1 MFKISRKRDPF
12 YCGTDTCS
20 RQVSVY
26 CVESASYLCD
36 NCAGNHGCLPTL
48 YTFHPVKYSHNQET
62 LLPYC
67 RLHDSFES
75 FRCLDCSKFCC
86 KYCQHRYHIGHC
98 TRGLEQY
105 FKTKYE
111 ENITKEL
118 KKLFTSKGRLE
129 NLQDEIKAKKAL
141 LKSKKAEFL
150 KSAAQRKDI
159 LTAKCLFMISNI
171 ESKVRENYNKMEAK
185 YLEELT
191 KLSDAFTGD
200 IAQCND
206 ILNHDE
212 KYRKSNPL
220 EKYYSLN
227 QFADKVKVCNESLN
241 ETDEIL
247 DCNMVI
253 DQPHNKEDDLLFLSF
268 YESFGVTLML
278 PDFMN
283 DDEIS
288 KGFTYK
294 PSNNFQK
301 TLKDDEKIRSY
312 IQKKFKEELI
322 QLSTRG

>member
-1 MFKISRKRDPF
+1 
-12 YCGTDTCS
+12 
-20 RQVSVY
+20 
-26 CVESASYLCD
+26 
-36 NCAGNHGCLPTL
+36 
-48 YTFHPVKYSHNQET
+48 
-62 LLPYC
+62 
-67 RLHDSFES
+67 
-75 FRCLDCSKFCC
+75 
-86 KYCQHRYHIGHC
+86 
-98 TRGLEQY
+98 
-105 FKTKYE
+105 
-111 ENITKEL
+111 
-118 KKLFTSKGRLE
+118 
-129 NLQDEIKAKKAL
+129 
-141 LKSKKAEFL
+141 
-150 KSAAQRKDI
+150 
-159 LTAKCLFMISNI
+159 MINNI
-171 ESKVRENYNKMEAK
+171 ESKFRENYNKMEAK

-200 IAQCND
+200 ITQCND
-206 ILNHDE
+206 IVNHDE

-288 KGFTYK
+288 KGFIYK
-294 PSNNFQK
+294 PSNSFRK
-301 TLKDDEKIRSY
+301 TLNDDEKIRSY
-312 IQKKFKEELI
+312 IQKMFKEELI